1 MGIRRLH
8 IRSRNGYPSSS
19 HSFSQ
24 CTAQNFE
31 SGMCEKTPAWTFLS
45 FAGAAPP
52 PPNVQ
57 CCCELER
64 MRFTKTGVY
73 FAPARAPPKLTATLN
88 IGGLGAAPAKDENI
102 PAGFFFRTY
111 RNRNFAWCIARK
123 NVKTTNS
130 PCESECVNDRCPSV
144 RPSVR
149 HTMLRR
155 VSSQHFLIRGP
166 SFRHTMLRRVSS
178 QHFLIRDV
186 TPPRATS
193 RHHTSPYVTP
203 LPVKPNHVRSR
214 CRTSH
219 HVTSHVVMP
228 RHVPS
233 SQVTSRHVST
243 CHVHVMSFSNPS
255 HTVSSCLLTCFLV
268 LSCFFI

>member
-1 MGIRRLH
+1 MCKRRM
-8 IRSRNGYPSSS
+8 P
-19 HSFSQ
+19 
-24 CTAQNFE
+24 
-31 SGMCEKTPAWTFLS
+31 
-45 FAGAAPP
+45 
-52 PPNVQ
+52 
-57 CCCELER
+57 
-64 MRFTKTGVY
+64 
-73 FAPARAPPKLTATLN
+73 
-88 IGGLGAAPAKDENI
+88 
-102 PAGFFFRTY
+102 
-111 RNRNFAWCIARK
+111 
-123 NVKTTNS
+123 
-130 PCESECVNDRCPSV
+130 V

-203 LPVKPNHVRSR
+203 CPVKPSHVRSR
-214 CRTSH
+214 YRTSH
-219 HVTSHVVMP
+219 HVTSHGVMP

-255 HTVSSCLLTCFLV
+255 HAVLSRLLTCFLV
-268 LSCFFI
+268 LSCFFKSRRFGYHMSMHVGLWCCKQTRPC